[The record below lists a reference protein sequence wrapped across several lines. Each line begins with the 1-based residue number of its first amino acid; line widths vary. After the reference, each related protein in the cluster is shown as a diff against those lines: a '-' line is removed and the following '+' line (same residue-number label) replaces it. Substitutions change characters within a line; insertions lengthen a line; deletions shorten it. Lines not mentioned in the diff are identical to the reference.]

1 VQLGA
6 DDSLLA
12 LYSFVKVENLLN
24 YRINITDRNG
34 NTPNRFQLAYIDSIG
49 RSIRLRVR
57 KFF

>member
-1 VQLGA
+1 MQLDA

-24 YRINITDRNG
+24 YRIDITDRNG
-34 NTPNRFQLAYIDSIG
+34 NTPNRFQPAYIDSIG

-57 KFF
+57 KLF